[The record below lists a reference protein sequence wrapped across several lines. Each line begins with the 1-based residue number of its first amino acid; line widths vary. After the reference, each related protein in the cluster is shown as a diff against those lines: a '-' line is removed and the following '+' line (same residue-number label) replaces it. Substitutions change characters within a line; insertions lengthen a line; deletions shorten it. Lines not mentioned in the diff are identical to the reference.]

1 MSFSA
6 QTPWSPEQQGWLAAL
21 GYTVWVTGASAPAE
35 PELAES
41 PLGAAERAP
50 APDTMPRAEHPKP
63 SASREP
69 AATRVAPTLDAESSP
84 SPERPRAA
92 PPRSRPG
99 SRLPDRLHFALIRA
113 SGCNPNAEGAAEIF
127 AQWPAS
133 SELRGNPAAKRA
145 LWPRLRALRR
155 PAAQ

>member
-1 MSFSA
+1 MSLSPQA
-6 QTPWSPEQQGWLAAL
+6 SPWSAEQQGWLAAL
-21 GYTVWVTGASAPAE
+21 GYTVWLAGDAATDEPEPVVATHAGAPATVSE
-35 PELAES
+35 TVAPAPPMHVPRRDVAS
-41 PLGAAERAP
+41 PRAP
-50 APDTMPRAEHPKP
+50 AFDQAP
-63 SASREP
+63 AS
-69 AATRVAPTLDAESSP
+69 
-84 SPERPRAA
+84 ERPRAPA
-92 PPRSRPG
+92 VRPRPA

-155 PAAQ
+155 PSAP